1 MAEKV
6 EEARKFRDYVAEQM
20 KGIGFRVVYTT
31 VEHGKVVSDQPSPSV
46 WLPMGNEIDQRN
58 RRVLGKDVWDSC
70 TVLSKPA
77 MQAMLRLQQSRAFGE
92 GGWHDNTKKSKLTY
106 AKDYAGKI
114 EGRNRTDIFNADTLT
129 IFPWALY
136 EEMNEIIRKLAIA
149 VLDGDV
155 KMHMPEY
162 QIVVNAYTLAFY
174 EGAGIREDGAFD
186 EWMKLPDRVKDRWTT
201 DKASTVS
208 TKHKHDYDE
217 FGDPKTEH
225 ERRNTI
231 SKFRWRRRFNGPP
244 GDAPVQRRSSRNL
257 GDHPSRT

>member
-1 MAEKV
+1 MTLRDHVAEKV
-6 EEARKFRDYVAEQM
+6 EEAKKFRDYVAEQM
-20 KGIGFRVVYTT
+20 KGIGFRIVYTT
-31 VEHGKVVSDQPSPSV
+31 DPFEVSENGK
-46 WLPMGNEIDQRN
+46 MEINQRK
-58 RRVLGKDVWDSC
+58 RRLSGKGKKAA

-77 MQAMLRLQQSRAFGE
+77 MHAMLRLQQSRAVGE

-114 EGRNRTDIFNADTLT
+114 EGRNRSDIFNADTLT

-136 EEMNEIIRKLAIA
+136 EEMNENIRKLAVSI
-149 VLDGDV
+149 LDGDV

-174 EGAGIREDGAFD
+174 EGTGIREDGAFD
-186 EWMKLPDRVKDRWTT
+186 EWMKLPARVKDRWTT
-201 DKASTVS
+201 DKASHVS
-208 TKHKHDYDE
+208 MKHKDHYDKN
-217 FGDPKTEH
+217 GDPKTEH

-244 GDAPVQRRSSRNL
+244 GDAPVQGRSSRNL
-257 GDHPSRT
+257 GNHPSRT

>member
-1 MAEKV
+1 MTLRDQVAERV

-20 KGIGFRVVYTT
+20 KGIGFRIVYATDPF
-31 VEHGKVVSDQPSPSV
+31 EGKTDIEVSKNTQ
-46 WLPMGNEIDQRN
+46 MEINQRL
-58 RRVLGKDVWDSC
+58 RRVSGKGKRAA
-70 TVLSKPA
+70 TVLSKPSL
-77 MQAMLRLQQSRAFGE
+77 QSMLRLQQSRAFGE
-92 GGWHDNTKKSKLTY
+92 GGWHDKTKKSKLTY

-149 VLDGDV
+149 ILDGDV

-208 TKHKHDYDE
+208 MKHKDHYDE

-231 SKFRWRRRFNGPP
+231 S
-244 GDAPVQRRSSRNL
+244 
-257 GDHPSRT
+257 